1 MTTSSQEE
9 TAFES
14 GSQGGSRAD
23 ATSTAAPN
31 KSYRC
36 YFTDDHDRIQSYK
49 QIECE
54 DDAQAALKAQ
64 ALLAAS
70 RFASAELWQ
79 GKRLVGKWGN
89 AGNGS
94 SLRQTNTDGTV

>member
-1 MTTSSQEE
+1 MLDSS
-9 TAFES
+9 S
-14 GSQGGSRAD
+14 SPRAD

-36 YFTDDHDRIQSYK
+36 YFTDNHDRIQSYE
-49 QIECE
+49 QIDCE
-54 DDAQAALKAQ
+54 GDAQAALKSQ

-89 AGNGS
+89 AGAGS
-94 SLRQTNTDGTV
+94 SRRQTGTDSSV

>member
-1 MTTSSQEE
+1 MLDSS
-9 TAFES
+9 S
-14 GSQGGSRAD
+14 SPRAD

-36 YFTDDHDRIQSYK
+36 YFTDNHDRIQSYE

-54 DDAQAALKAQ
+54 GDAQAALKAQ

-70 RFASAELWQ
+70 SRFASAELWQ
-79 GKRLVGKWGN
+79 GRRLIGKWGN
-89 AGNGS
+89 AGAGS
-94 SLRQTNTDGTV
+94 SWRQTNTDSR